1 MGKAIIAHGSQSE
14 VSAMKKELIVSYKAS
29 DWSKK
34 DSHSSGVTHRL
45 TPNKIYTSA
54 DNNDEFNNSI
64 TLTPLTNFTSKKYI
78 VYYLNAVNLSINVS
92 NPDKNFNSGYGALT
106 FKYEELK
113 NNVAVTTDDENTT
126 SISLFYNNDRSEI
139 VHNET
144 IQNQAYILYSEIGS
158 FGLSLRIKRTR
169 MFNMNFIIN
178 IYGIGEYL

>member
-34 DSHSSGVTHRL
+34 SSYSYEVTHRL

-54 DNNDEFNNSI
+54 DNNDEFNNSR
-64 TLTPLTNFTSKKYI
+64 TLTPLTNFTFKKYI
-78 VYYLNAVNLSINVS
+78 VYYLNVVNLSINVS
-92 NPDKNFNSGYGALT
+92 NPDKNFNSGYGVLT

-113 NNVAVTTDDENTT
+113 NNVAVTTDENAS
-126 SISLFYNNDRSEI
+126 SISLFFNNDRSEI

-144 IQNQAYILYSEIGS
+144 IQNQAHILYSEIGS
-158 FGLSLRIKRTR
+158 FGLSLEIKRTK